1 MRWSLRYQILLPMM
15 AVMLVTLLG
24 VSLLNAYLS
33 AQKAKSQIHSQL
45 RGVAETLSRS
55 TFPLTDAVLQQI
67 SGLTGAE
74 FAVVGMAGE
83 LIASSEKM
91 VIPPDVSRVHQAGE
105 ELSLGNVIHLN
116 KEPYFHAVVELSRQ
130 PNIQKSRILHI
141 FYPEDN
147 YRIVLW
153 NAVVSPLLIGGVAL
167 VLVALL
173 SLIIS
178 SRVTRP
184 LGNLKNQ
191 VEQIA
196 HGDFQPMPLPVRND
210 EILDLG
216 QSVNRMAEM
225 LADYE
230 KEVRQHER
238 LRTLG
243 QLSGSMAHQLRN
255 AATGCRMALD
265 LHRRDCISSNADE
278 TLDVALRQLA
288 VMERYLKQ
296 FFSRSNS
303 SIRQHQSVDLVQLVN
318 KMLQLVHPHATHVGV
333 GTQFIPPESS
343 VIVKGDPES
352 LEQLVINL
360 LQNGIEACANPFQI
374 ENSSGQVGEI
384 VIQIEPSSND
394 HVILIIKDSGP
405 GPGLEVKDVMFEPL
419 VTGRTDG
426 TGLGLSVAQN
436 IAKQHD
442 SVIQWYR
449 SDNMTCFTIELSLMS
464 QNQINQEKKSV

>member
-15 AVMLVTLLG
+15 AVMLITLLG
-24 VSLLNAYLS
+24 VSFLNAYLS
-33 AQKAKSQIHSQL
+33 AQKAKAQIHNQL
-45 RGVAETLSRS
+45 QGVAETLSRS
-55 TFPLTDAVLQQI
+55 TFPLTDSVLEQI
-67 SGLTGAE
+67 SGFSGAE
-74 FAVVGMAGE
+74 FAVTDKAGE
-83 LIASSEKM
+83 LIASSGNIT
-91 VIPPDVSRVHQAGE
+91 IPEDLSEVHQSE
-105 ELSLGNVIHLN
+105 QDFTLGNVVPLN
-116 KEPYFHAVVELSRQ
+116 NKAYFHAVVELSRQ
-130 PNIQKSRILHI
+130 PHFNQIRILHI

-147 YRIVLW
+147 YRTALW
-153 NAVVSPLLIGGVAL
+153 DAVVSPLLIGAIAL

-196 HGDFQPMPLPVRND
+196 RGDFQPMPLPERND

-230 KEVRQHER
+230 EEVRQNER

-265 LHRRDCISSNADE
+265 LHRRDCVSREGDE

-296 FFSRSNS
+296 FFSRSDTRS
-303 SIRQHQSVDLVQLVN
+303 QQHGAVDLVQLVQS
-318 KMLQLVHPHATHVGV
+318 MLQLVQPHAAHVGV
-333 GTQFIPPESS
+333 GTSFIPPEHP
-343 VIVKGDPES
+343 VIVKGDAEA
-352 LEQLVINL
+352 LGQLIINL
-360 LQNGIEACANPFQI
+360 LQNGIEACINPGPAG
-374 ENSSGQVGEI
+374 NSFEQTGNI
-384 VIQIEPSSND
+384 VIQIEPSSSD
-394 HVILIIKDSGP
+394 RVILIVKDSGP
-405 GPGLEVKDVMFEPL
+405 GPDPAVKDAMFEPL
-419 VTGRTDG
+419 ITGRTDG

-436 IAKQHD
+436 IARQHH
-442 SVIQWYR
+442 SEIQWYR
-449 SDNMTCFTIELSLMS
+449 SEEMTCFTVELPLM
-464 QNQINQEKKSV
+464 NQEKECV